1 MMTNRNNNIPDQIPL
16 ESKYLNSAQP
26 EQCYA
31 SIKIKCIALR
41 TIVRHIC
48 FSLLLLMAGA
58 AAAAVVVAAPTIAI
72 PTLCNCAVVFPTA
85 PVIAW

>member
-58 AAAAVVVAAPTIAI
+58 AAAAVVAAAVLYQLSAI
-72 PTLCNCAVVFPTA
+72 VLLFFPQR
-85 PVIAW
+85 P